1 MDTIENNA
9 DLPKATPSAKLMK
22 KAAGIAYAYLCNA
35 FDDAQDDECIDYRL
49 MGRIAKEIAHQID
62 DGAVHAA
69 STLDGARLVLAAWCM
84 KVEEARDDPELPV
97 TIESADLAHTIAISL
112 GVPHLLRGTTTSPRD
127 FFVRHS
133 VETAALLR
141 AMFDGDTQLDRDLA
155 GVAGLPDSS
164 SAAERALTARN
175 ADVTAGRIVAPSPL
189 SDGEWWRRANAA
201 DQEALTKVF
210 PQKNFERVLEPSM
223 YEYLTAAGEAM
234 LYRLD
239 TMKTS
244 RSRPNSWE
252 EQAVNLTSR
261 YICDGLSQRGWRMEH
276 ERLAAAA
283 GRHFDAMAA
292 GEEHATT
299 IVDSARMILVD
310 WAVTSD
316 RVAAA
321 GSVLVLSVAQGR
333 ATRALEDAGLGGLSA
348 CDEPHLRPQAL
359 HEQVR
364 DAARRAVSLDRG
376 TKLDVDLHR
385 FNDTL
390 VAGNVAAS
398 GRLAEQRATDRS
410 FVHPHGET
418 AAGVASW
425 AEREARDTSTRVAL
439 DEAVSALQDYRAR
452 YAQPAPPIIYF
463 GKRGRAGFGPDE
475 LAAFEPQVAHP
486 GERVRFSSPKPGTGG
501 AMTIAETHAFRGPEG
516 RLVARYRVDGDER
529 DYGDEDLVRF
539 GQQHTDGGRVRVD
552 RATWS
557 PPTRRLSLVAS
568 RATNAGMGM

>member
-1 MDTIENNA
+1 MDTTDNKTTNA
-9 DLPKATPSAKLMK
+9 TTSAKLMK
-22 KAAGIAYAYLCNA
+22 KASGIAYAYLCNA
-35 FDDAQDDECIDYRL
+35 FDDAQDDPCVDYRL
-49 MGRIAKEIAHQID
+49 MGRIAAVISRQID
-62 DGAVHAA
+62 DDAVHAA
-69 STLDGARLVLAAWCM
+69 STLDGARMVLALWCM
-84 KVEEARDDPELPV
+84 TVEEARDDPEQPV
-97 TIESADLAHTIAISL
+97 TTQSAWLAHSIATGL
-112 GVPHLLRGTTTSPRD
+112 GVPHLLRGTTNSRRD
-127 FFVRHS
+127 YDVCRS
-133 VETAALLR
+133 VEVAALLR
-141 AMFDGDTQLDRDLA
+141 GMFDGDTQLDRDLA
-155 GVAGLPDSS
+155 SVGGWPESG
-164 SAAERALTARN
+164 SAVERTIAAIS
-175 ADVTAGRIVAPSPL
+175 ADVKAGHIVAPSSH
-189 SDGEWWRRANAA
+189 SDGEWWQRAEAA
-201 DQEALTKVF
+201 DRKASMRVF
-210 PQKNFERVLEPSM
+210 PQKNFERVLEPLL
-223 YEYLTAAGEAM
+223 YEDLTPAGQVVLA
-234 LYRLD
+234 RLN

-244 RSRPNSWE
+244 RSRADSWE

-321 GSVLVLSVAQGR
+321 GSVLVLSVAQSR
-333 ATRALEDAGLGGLSA
+333 ATRALEDACLGGLSA
-348 CDEPHLRPQAL
+348 RDEPHLRPQAL

-425 AEREARDTSTRVAL
+425 AERQARDTSTRVAL

-486 GERVRFSSPKPGTGG
+486 GERVRFSSPKHGTGG

-516 RLVARYRVDGDER
+516 RLVARYRVDGDES
-529 DYGDEDLVRF
+529 DYGDEDLVRL
-539 GQQHTDGGRVRVD
+539 GRQHTDGGRVLLD

-568 RATNAGMGM
+568 RAMNAGMGM